1 MWYKIGASSIC
12 LSCSLDR
19 SVILHTTQN
28 RGIQIHH
35 QEHQKSG
42 AEFRISSKK
51 HQFLNHQRRGLQQIP
66 KIGDKSERERNFN
79 ITSKTACRGFKSF
92 CPCHRHGSLQTPKI
106 RRLRAFSMP
115 KSPDWTR
122 SIDTGFPW
130 QNPPNAPIFV
140 NIPTAA
146 VWYII
151 KKASANFR
159 KRTVLYRVPRTGD
172 WRGKEMHLFCSTLR
186 CVKTDDLLDCGWLM

>member
-1 MWYKIGASSIC
+1 MQ
-12 LSCSLDR
+12 R
-19 SVILHTTQN
+19 
-28 RGIQIHH
+28 
-35 QEHQKSG
+35 QEHQKLG

-51 HQFLNHQRRGLQQIP
+51 HQFLKHQRRGWQQIS
-66 KIGDKSERERNFN
+66 KIGEKPEREINFN
-79 ITSKTACRGFKSF
+79 IASKTACRGFKSF

-106 RRLRAFSMP
+106 RHLRAFSMP

-122 SIDTGFPW
+122 SKDTGFPW

-159 KRTVLYRVPRTGD
+159 KRTVLYRVPRMGD
-172 WRGKEMHLFCSTLR
+172 CCYRRAILSSRRHCIMSHRQG
-186 CVKTDDLLDCGWLM
+186 

>member
-1 MWYKIGASSIC
+1 MRRIFWASPNC
-12 LSCSLDR
+12 LPAFLPTRPIPNSHR
-19 SVILHTTQN
+19 NPN
-28 RGIQIHH
+28 RGIGFHH
-35 QEHQKSG
+35 QEHQNSG
-42 AEFRISSKK
+42 AEFSISSKK
-51 HQFLNHQRRGLQQIP
+51 HQFLNYQEDNGQQIP
-66 KIGDKSERERNFN
+66 KIGAKSERERKFN
-79 ITSKTACRGFKSF
+79 IASKTACRGFKSF
-92 CPCHRHGSLQTPKI
+92 CPCHRHGSLQTPTF

-115 KSPDWTR
+115 KSSEWTR

-159 KRTVLYRVPRTGD
+159 KRTVLYRVPRMGK
-172 WRGKEMHLFCSTLR
+172 WRRKLMHLFCSTL
-186 CVKTDDLLDCGWLM
+186 LWW

>member
-1 MWYKIGASSIC
+1 MFTRPIRNSHRIP
-12 LSCSLDR
+12 
-19 SVILHTTQN
+19 N
-28 RGIQIHH
+28 RGIEIHH

-51 HQFLNHQRRGLQQIP
+51 HQSLKHQRRGWQQIP
-66 KIGDKSERERNFN
+66 KIGDKSECERNFN
-79 ITSKTACRGFKSF
+79 IASKTACRGFKSF

-122 SIDTGFPW
+122 SKDTGFPW

-151 KKASANFR
+151 KKASADFR
-159 KRTVLYRVPRTGD
+159 KRTVLYRVPRMILV
-172 WRGKEMHLFCSTLR
+172 GKRNASFLFNL
-186 CVKTDDLLDCGWLM
+186 VVLIKTDDMLDCGCRT